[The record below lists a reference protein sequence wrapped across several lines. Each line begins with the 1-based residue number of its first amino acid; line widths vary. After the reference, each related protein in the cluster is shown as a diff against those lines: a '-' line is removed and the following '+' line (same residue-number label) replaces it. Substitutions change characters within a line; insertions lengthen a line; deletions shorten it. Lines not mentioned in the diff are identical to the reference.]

1 VNLRESTR
9 IALQG
14 LAGNRLRS
22 GLTMLGILIGVG
34 SVIVLVAV
42 GNGSSVAVQKQ
53 IEGLGT
59 NTLVVFRSRGGFGG
73 AGGGGFGGGGGGLGG
88 GGGRAT
94 NGTQSSVS
102 QLTTKDV
109 TALGDKTQAPD
120 LKAIAPVVTEA
131 AVTATYSG
139 ATYTPSQFVG
149 TNADYLSIRDYTVA
163 SGVAFT
169 NDDVTSR
176 NRVALLG
183 QTVVTNLFGA
193 QSPIGATVQFNG
205 IDFHVIGVLT
215 PKGSDGAQDQD
226 DVVITPITAVQD
238 TLAGA
243 NAPLSQITI
252 EARSRG
258 AMTDAADEVTT
269 VLLATHH
276 ITDPTA
282 ADFQVLNQ
290 ATLLSTANST
300 NSVFT
305 VLLGAVAAISLL
317 VGGIGV
323 MNIML
328 VTVTERTREIGIRKA
343 IGARR
348 IDILGQFLSEA
359 ALISILGGVTGI
371 AAGLIGSQFKIVG
384 VQPVVQLYA
393 VVLAFSVGV
402 GVGVFFG
409 FYPANRAAALRPIDA
424 LRYE

>member
-1 VNLRESTR
+1 MNLRESTR
-9 IALQG
+9 IAIQG
-14 LAGNRLRS
+14 LSGNLLRS
-22 GLTMLGILIGVG
+22 ALTMLGILIGVG

-59 NTLVVFRSRGGFGG
+59 NTLVVFRARGGFGG
-73 AGGGGFGGGGGGLGG
+73 AGGGGGFGGGGGG

-102 QLTTKDV
+102 QLTMKDV
-109 TALGDKTQAPD
+109 SALGDKSQAPD
-120 LKAIAPVVTEA
+120 LAAVAPVLSEPS
-131 AVTATYSG
+131 VTATYAG
-139 ATYTPSQFVG
+139 ATYSPSQFVG
-149 TNADYLSIRDYTVA
+149 TTADYLSIRDYTVA
-163 SGVAFT
+163 DGTAFT
-169 NDDVTSR
+169 SADVTSR

-183 QTVVTNLFGA
+183 QTVVTNLFGT
-193 QSPIGATVQFNG
+193 QNPVGATVQFSG
-205 IDFHVIGVLT
+205 IDFNVIGVLA
-215 PKGSDGAQDQD
+215 PKGSNGQQDQD
-226 DVVITPITAVQD
+226 DIVITPITAVQD

-252 EARSRG
+252 EAKSRG
-258 AMTDAADEVTT
+258 AMSAAADEVTT
-269 VLLATHH
+269 VLLGTHH
-276 ITDPTA
+276 ISDPTA

-290 ATLLSTANST
+290 ATLLSTASST

-348 IDILGQFLSEA
+348 SDILGQFLVEA
-359 ALISILGGVTGI
+359 ILLSLLGGIAGVILGLV
-371 AAGLIGSQFKIVG
+371 GSRFRIVG
-384 VQPVVQLYA
+384 VTPVVAWYSVA
-393 VVLAFSVGV
+393 LAFGVAVAVGL
-402 GVGVFFG
+402 FFG
-409 FYPANRAAALRPIDA
+409 LYPANRAASLRPIEA
-424 LRYE
+424 LRHE

>member
-1 VNLRESTR
+1 MNLPESTR
-9 IALQG
+9 IAVRG
-14 LAGNRLRS
+14 LSGNRLRS

-42 GNGSSVAVQKQ
+42 GNGSSLAVQKQ

-59 NTLVVFRSRGGFGG
+59 NTLVVFPSRGG
-73 AGGGGFGGGGGGLGG
+73 AGRGFGGGAA

-94 NGTQSSVS
+94 NGTQSSAT
-102 QLTTKDV
+102 QLTMKDV

-120 LKAIAPVVTEA
+120 LVAIAPVITQA
-131 AVTATYSG
+131 SVTATYAG
-139 ATYTPSQFVG
+139 ATYTPGQFIG
-149 TNADYLSIRDYTVA
+149 TSSDYLSIRNYTVA
-163 SGVAFT
+163 EGAAFT
-169 NDDVTSR
+169 AGDVTNR

-183 QTVVTNLFGA
+183 QTVVTNLFGS
-193 QSPIGATVQFNG
+193 QDPIGATVQLNG
-205 IDFHVIGVLT
+205 IDFHVAGVLT
-215 PKGSDGAQDQD
+215 PKGSNGQQDQD
-226 DVVITPITAVQD
+226 DIVMTPITAVQD

-252 EARSRG
+252 EAKSRG
-258 AMTDAADEVTT
+258 VMTAAADEVTT
-269 VLLATHH
+269 VLLGTHH
-276 ITDPTA
+276 LTDATN

-290 ATLLSTANST
+290 ATLLSTASST

-348 IDILGQFLSEA
+348 SDILGQFLVEA
-359 ALISILGGVTGI
+359 VLLSLLGGVLGVI
-371 AAGLIGSQFKIVG
+371 GGLIGSRFRIVG
-384 VQPVVQLYA
+384 VTPVVAWYSVALAFGVA
-393 VVLAFSVGV
+393 VVVGL
-402 GVGVFFG
+402 FFG
-409 FYPANRAAALRPIDA
+409 LYPANRAASMRPIEALRH
-424 LRYE
+424 E